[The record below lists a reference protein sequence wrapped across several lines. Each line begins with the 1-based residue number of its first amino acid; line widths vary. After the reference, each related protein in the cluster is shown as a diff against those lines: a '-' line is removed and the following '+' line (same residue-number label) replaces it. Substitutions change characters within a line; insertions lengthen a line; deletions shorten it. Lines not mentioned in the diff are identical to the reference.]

1 MAKVFAK
8 NVGGS
13 TVEIEVSSL
22 SDVRNALNNQKATAT
37 VNGRPVDASYA
48 PKDGDFIVLSEMT
61 KGNKA
66 IEIYKNKDLTLIV
79 TEDKS
84 NKVYIIN
91 GQQVPKAQALKMAKA
106 ILVAD
111 GYNVD

>member
-13 TVEIEVSSL
+13 TVELEVSSL
-22 SDVRNALNNQKATAT
+22 SEVRNALNNQKATAT
-37 VNGRPVDASYA
+37 VNGRPVDANYA

-61 KGNKA
+61 KGNKVT
-66 IEIYKNKDLTLIV
+66 EIYKNKELTLIV
-79 TEDKS
+79 VEDKG
-84 NKVYIIN
+84 NKTYIIN
-91 GQQVPKAQALKMAKA
+91 GQQVTKSQALKMAKA

-111 GYNVD
+111 GYDVA

>member
-22 SDVRNALNNQKATAT
+22 SDVRNALNNQNATAT
-37 VNGRPVDASYA
+37 VNGRPVGSDYT

-61 KGNKA
+61 KGNKTT
-66 IEIYKNKDLTLIV
+66 EIYKNKELTLIV
-79 TEDKS
+79 VEDKS
-84 NKVYIIN
+84 NKVYVIN
-91 GQQVPKAQALKMAKA
+91 GQQVTKAQALKMAKA

-111 GYNVD
+111 GYDVA

>member
-1 MAKVFAK
+1 MVKVFAK

-22 SDVRNALNNQKATAT
+22 SDVRNALNNSKATAT
-37 VNGRPVDASYA
+37 VNGRPVASDYA
-48 PKDGDFIVLSEMT
+48 PQAGDFIVLSEMT

-66 IEIYKNKDLTLIV
+66 TEIYKSKDLSIV
-79 TEDKS
+79 VMEDKT

-91 GQQVPKAQALKMAKA
+91 GQQIPKAQALKMAKA

-111 GYNVD
+111 GYDVE